1 MWRAPDN
8 RSAAGDLPGRAAQ
21 AARERDARPL
31 VFCLERVAGAY
42 HDVHE
47 RCPAVPRGDEKP
59 GAVHAGRVSLAE
71 AARIALGNGLNMIGE
86 TPRERI

>member
-1 MWRAPDN
+1 MR
-8 RSAAGDLPGRAAQ
+8 
-21 AARERDARPL
+21 
-31 VFCLERVAGAY
+31 CLERLAGAY

-47 RCPAVPRGDEKP
+47 RCPALPRGDEKP
-59 GAVHAGRVSLAE
+59 GAVHAARVTLAE